1 MTRARDTTEK
11 DAPARDDAET
21 EQGPARTL
29 SSARDAA
36 RTTVPAPSTERTGDR
51 ADARTEPGAV
61 GTLASAKESTRP
73 LPPPPAI
80 ELFEER
86 LGSEPADRYERIEL
100 LGAGGMGEVVLC
112 RDRWIGREVA
122 KKTMHPGHV
131 PSAGACERFAREM
144 RVQGQLEH
152 PAIVPVHD
160 FGTDAE
166 GNLYFTMRRVRGL
179 TLKSVI
185 EELARG
191 DAEMKSRYSRRKLLT
206 AFVSVAL
213 AVHYAHTRGVLHR
226 DLKPS
231 NIMLGELGEVY
242 VLDWGIAKVVEGA
255 ATGGSA
261 LTLEGSMV
269 GTPAYMAPEQLLR
282 KPTLDPRTDVYALG
296 VILFEILALRLLH
309 QGRDTPQILEST
321 LEGLDTRP
329 SVHAPDVPPE
339 LDAVCVRATARD
351 PAKRFASVQELAEA
365 IERYLDGDRD
375 VERRRALAAE
385 HAARAKAA
393 AAREGDLGR
402 AEAMREVVKALAF
415 DPTEPE
421 ATRTLVDLMVKTPE
435 TLPAEAEVE
444 MEVAN
449 LRSRE
454 ENTKH
459 AFLGALGWASFIPA
473 GILLGVRSW
482 ASYGFSVAAV
492 MVSILYALW
501 MWRAKAL
508 APRHA
513 YALAVLEAVAVMS
526 TSTWLGPF
534 VNIPMCAAVL
544 SLMFVTSAKRRERP
558 GLVLIWTLVNLIP
571 LALEAVHVL
580 PPSFA
585 FEGDR
590 LVLLA
595 RGYHMPPGLTVTL
608 LLWVGVTWTVFPTV
622 FVGRLRDALSR
633 AERELFLHAWHF
645 RQILGEGT
653 GRAPR

>member
-1 MTRARDTTEK
+1 MAQARDTTEK
-11 DAPARDDAET
+11 APPASDDAET
-21 EQGPARTL
+21 ERGPVRT
-29 SSARDAA
+29 SSGTQDVA
-36 RTTVPAPSTERTGDR
+36 RTTEPSSRIERTDVR
-51 ADARTEPGAV
+51 VDAPTEPGEQR
-61 GTLASAKESTRP
+61 TLQSPKVSTRP
-73 LPPPPAI
+73 RAPAPAPAI

-86 LGSEPADRYERIEL
+86 LASEPADRYERIEL

-122 KKTMHPGHV
+122 KKTMRPGRA
-131 PSAGACERFAREM
+131 PSAEARERFAREM

-166 GNLYFTMRRVRGL
+166 GNLYFTMRRVRGV
-179 TLKSVI
+179 TLKQVL
-185 EELARG
+185 EGLARG
-191 DAEMKSRYSRRKLLT
+191 DAETKSRTSRRKLLT

-242 VLDWGIAKVVEGA
+242 VLDWGIAKVVEGPA
-255 ATGGSA
+255 GSA
-261 LTLEGSMV
+261 LTQQGAIV

-282 KPTLDPRTDVYALG
+282 KPTLDTRTDVYALG

-309 QGRDTPQILEST
+309 QGRDTPEILEAT

-339 LDAVCVRATARD
+339 LDAACVRATARD
-351 PAKRFASVQELAEA
+351 PDLRFASAQELAEA

-375 VERRRALAAE
+375 LERRRALAAE
-385 HAARAKAA
+385 HAVRAKEA
-393 AAREGDLGR
+393 AAREGDAGR

-421 ATRTLVDLMVKTPE
+421 ATRTLVDLMVKVPE

-444 MEVAN
+444 MEQAS

-459 AFLGALGWASFIPA
+459 ALFGALVWLSFVPA
-473 GILLGVRSW
+473 GLLIGVRSW

-492 MVSILYALW
+492 VASILYALW

-508 APRHA
+508 ASRHA
-513 YALAVLEAVAVMS
+513 YTLATLEAVTVMS

-534 VNIPMCAAVL
+534 VNIPMCAAVV

-571 LALEAVHVL
+571 LALEAAHVL

-590 LVLLA
+590 LVLFA
-595 RGYHMPPGLTVTL
+595 RGYHLPPGSTIAL
-608 LLWVGVTWTVFPTV
+608 LLWVGVTWTVFPSL
-622 FVGRLRDALSR
+622 FVARLRDALSR
-633 AERELFLHAWHF
+633 AERELVLHAWHF
-645 RQILGEGT
+645 RQILGEGA
-653 GRAPR
+653 GRRPR